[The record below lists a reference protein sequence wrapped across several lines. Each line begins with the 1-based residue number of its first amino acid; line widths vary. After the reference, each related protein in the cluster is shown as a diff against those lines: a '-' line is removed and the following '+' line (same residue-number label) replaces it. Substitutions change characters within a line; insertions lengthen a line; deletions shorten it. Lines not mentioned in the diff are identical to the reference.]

1 MKKYKN
7 INELEEVI
15 EKHKRLASNAC
26 SVEVAEKFTKELV
39 GLEDQLY
46 KMNGEQSEFQL
57 KARQPDCYGGECES
71 CS

>member
-7 INELEEVI
+7 INELEEAI
-15 EKHKRLASNAC
+15 EKHERLAKY
-26 SVEVAEKFTKELV
+26 SVSEVARKHFIKELRE
-39 GLEDQLY
+39 LEHQLY

-57 KARQPDCYGGECES
+57 KERQPDCYGGECES